1 MKKLL
6 ILLLFCFISLPFA
19 NDNLSDV
26 VKNGEL
32 ALQLHLVHDE
42 LNYDDSANDSYGT
55 IAGIILNYK
64 TKPYGGS
71 FVNLTFGSNNPVFA
85 QKNPQNSEL
94 LSQDEKS
101 IDSLIEGYLYFQE
114 DKHSFKLGKQQLY
127 TPLLNSTNSRVLP
140 YSFSGFSYMLR
151 SDFLKVVLGSVN
163 EQKRANE
170 RVFSSEFDGGNGENG
185 IFFGGLELKNIG
197 FESKAYYYQAKDM
210 FDSIFFQVD
219 KNGFLK
225 TWRYYL
231 GAQYI
236 TTGKNGSGK
245 NINTL
250 SNDGGSDVKINALR
264 VGTGYKNAGL
274 IVAYSKNNGSNGL
287 AKAYAGKAELF
298 TDSLIDFDITDGYEE
313 IVSFRFKYDFSKELT
328 SKIIYNDTSF
338 KKQENPNN
346 FDSLFVEM
354 DYEYAKNSYFNVGY
368 EHMDKEYKSS
378 DIDYLRVVLT
388 KRF

>member
-6 ILLLFCFISLPFA
+6 ILLLFYFMSVSSA
-19 NDNLSDV
+19 NDNLTDAA
-26 VKNGEL
+26 KTGEL
-32 ALQLHLVHDE
+32 ALQLYLVHDE
-42 LNYDDSANDSYGT
+42 ISYDNSANDSYGT

-64 TKPYGGS
+64 TKPYNGN
-71 FVNLTFGSNNPVFA
+71 FVNLTFGSNNPLFA

-140 YSFSGFSYMLR
+140 YSFSGASYMLR

-163 EQKRANE
+163 EQKKPNE

-185 IFFGGLELKNIG
+185 IFFGGLELKNMG

-210 FDSIFFQVD
+210 FDSIFLQVD

-236 TTGKNGSGK
+236 TTNKNDSGK

-250 SNDGGSDVKINALR
+250 SNDGGSDVDINALR
-264 VGTGYKNAGL
+264 FGAGYKNTGL
-274 IVAYSKNNGSNGL
+274 IVAYSKNNGANGL
-287 AKAYAGKAELF
+287 ARAYAGEAELF
-298 TDSLIDFDITDGYEE
+298 TSSMIDFGITNGYAE
-313 IVSFRFKYDFSKELT
+313 IVSFRFKYDFTKDLN
-328 SKIIYNDTSF
+328 SKIIYTDTSF

-346 FDSLFVEM
+346 FDSLFLEI
-354 DYEYAKNSYFNVGY
+354 DYEYAKNSYFNIGY
-368 EHMDKEYKSS
+368 EHMDKEYKNS
-378 DIDYLRVVLT
+378 DIDCLRAILA